1 MPARTETLH
10 ATPWLT
16 LKSIHIP
23 AEDGRNKV
31 WTYASRP
38 NCVGGVCVIART
50 AGSNP
55 EILLV
60 RQRRAPVDR
69 LVIEFPAGLI
79 DANESPLETALRE
92 LREETGWSGN
102 ATAVSP
108 VTYTSPG
115 LTDEVIYFVSVT
127 VTVEGIP
134 QPDEG
139 EMIEVLRWPVAELQS
154 RLHAAAA
161 AGDGIDAKL
170 WTYALAQI

>member
-10 ATPWLT
+10 TTPWLT

-23 AEDGRNKV
+23 VEGGRNQV

-38 NCVGGVCVIART
+38 NCAGGVCVIAQT
-50 AGSNP
+50 ADPNP

-60 RQRRAPVDR
+60 RQRRAPVER
-69 LVIEFPAGLI
+69 FVIEFPAGLI
-79 DANESPLETALRE
+79 DADESPVETALRE
-92 LREETGWSGN
+92 LIEETGWSGN
-102 ATAVSP
+102 VTSVSP

-115 LTDEVIYFVSVT
+115 LTDEVIYFVCVT
-127 VTVEGIP
+127 VIAEGIP

-139 EMIEVLRWPVAELQS
+139 ETIEVLRWPVGELQS

-170 WTYALAQI
+170 WTYALARN